1 MAAAKEKMK
10 WLIAGADGQLG
21 RSLTEALTARSIE
34 FTPLARKELDI
45 TDLAKVIEVVTNSD
59 AEIIVNAAAYTNVEQ
74 AELEP
79 EKAFLVNESGTR
91 NLAIASRQSNSKFL
105 HFSTDYVFSGQRNEP
120 WKVDSLVN
128 PLSVYG
134 KSKLAGELA
143 AQQEYQE
150 NSIIIRTAWLYSPY
164 GKNFYKTMLNLALR
178 NDEQIRVVSD
188 QFGQPT
194 NALDL
199 ANLAIEAA
207 INEVPAGAYHG
218 SNAGSTNWCDFAREI
233 FKLAGTD
240 AGRVKAI
247 PSAEFATK
255 APRPSYSVLDNTKW
269 LDFKVEPLRPWQE
282 AVSDA
287 HASIF
292 DSMNK

>member
-1 MAAAKEKMK
+1 MAAVKEEMK
-10 WLIAGADGQLG
+10 WLVAGADGQLG
-21 RSLTEALTARSIE
+21 RSLAEALKARGID

-45 TDLAKVIEVVTNSD
+45 TDLSKVIEVVTNSD
-59 AEIIVNAAAYTNVEQ
+59 ADIIVNAAAYTNVEQ

-79 EKAFLVNESGTR
+79 EKAFFVNESGTR

-105 HFSTDYVFSGQRNEP
+105 HFSTDYVFSGLRNEP

-143 AQQEYQE
+143 AQQEYRE

-207 INEVPAGAYHG
+207 INEVPAGVYHG
-218 SNAGSTNWCDFAREI
+218 SNAGSTSWCDFAGQI
-233 FKLAGTD
+233 FMLAGAD

-282 AVSDA
+282 AVTDA

-292 DSMNK
+292 DSMN

>member
-1 MAAAKEKMK
+1 MK

-21 RSLTEALTARSIE
+21 RSLAKALKVRGID
-34 FTPLARKELDI
+34 FRPLARKELDI

-59 AEIIVNAAAYTNVEQ
+59 ADIIVNAAAYTNVEQ

-91 NLAIASRQSNSKFL
+91 NLAIASRQNNSKFL
-105 HFSTDYVFSGQRNEP
+105 HFSTDYVFSGQRSEP

-143 AQQEYQE
+143 AQQEYHD

-199 ANLAIEAA
+199 ANLAIES
-207 INEVPAGAYHG
+207 IMNKVPAGIYHG
-218 SNAGSTNWCDFAREI
+218 SNAGSISWCDFASEI
-233 FKLAGTD
+233 FKLAGAD
-240 AGRVKAI
+240 VSRIKAI

-282 AVSDA
+282 AVSEA

-292 DSMNK
+292 DSINK

>member
-1 MAAAKEKMK
+1 MK

-21 RSLTEALTARSIE
+21 RSLAKALKARGID

-45 TDLAKVIEVVTNSD
+45 TDLSKVIEVVTNSD
-59 AEIIVNAAAYTNVEQ
+59 ADIVVNAAAYTNVEH

-150 NSIIIRTAWLYSPY
+150 NSIIIRTAWLYSPC

-199 ANLAIEAA
+199 ANLAIEAV
-207 INEVPAGAYHG
+207 INEVPVGIYHG
-218 SNAGSTNWCDFAREI
+218 SNAGSTSWCDFATEI
-233 FKLAGTD
+233 FKLAGAD

-255 APRPSYSVLDNTKW
+255 APRPSYSVLDNSNW
-269 LDFKVEPLRPWQE
+269 LDFGVEPLRPWQE

-287 HASIF
+287 YTSIF
-292 DSMNK
+292 DSTNK

>member
-1 MAAAKEKMK
+1 MK

-21 RSLTEALTARSIE
+21 RSLAEALKARSID
-34 FTPLARKELDI
+34 FTPLSRKELDI
-45 TDLAKVIEVVTNSD
+45 TDLSKVIEVVTNSD
-59 AEIIVNAAAYTNVEQ
+59 ADIVVNAAAYTNVEQ

-91 NLAIASRQSNSKFL
+91 NLAIASRQNNSKFL
-105 HFSTDYVFSGQRNEP
+105 HFSTDYVFSGQRSEP

-143 AQQEYQE
+143 AQQDYQE
-150 NSIIIRTAWLYSPY
+150 NSIIIRTAWLYSPF

-178 NDEQIRVVSD
+178 NDEQIRVVND

-199 ANLAIEAA
+199 ANLAIEAVV
-207 INEVPAGAYHG
+207 NEVPVGIYHG
-218 SNAGSTNWCDFAREI
+218 SNAGSTSWCDFATEI
-233 FKLAGTD
+233 FKLAGAD
-240 AGRVKAI
+240 AGRIKAI

-255 APRPSYSVLDNTKW
+255 APRPSYSVLDNSNW
-269 LDFKVEPLRPWQE
+269 LNFGVKPLRRWQD

-292 DSMNK
+292 DSINK

>member
-1 MAAAKEKMK
+1 MK

-21 RSLTEALTARSIE
+21 RSLAEALKARSID
-34 FTPLARKELDI
+34 FTPLGRKELDI
-45 TDLAKVIEVVTNSD
+45 TEISKVIEVVTKSGAD
-59 AEIIVNAAAYTNVEQ
+59 VIVNAAAYTNVEQ

-79 EKAFLVNESGTR
+79 EKAFLVNELGTR

-105 HFSTDYVFSGQRNEP
+105 HFSTDYVFSGQRSEP

-199 ANLAIEAA
+199 ANLAINAVIDKA
-207 INEVPAGAYHG
+207 PAGVYHG
-218 SNAGSTNWCDFAREI
+218 SNAGSTSWCDFAGEI
-233 FKLAGTD
+233 FKLAGAD

>member
-1 MAAAKEKMK
+1 MAAAKEEMK

-21 RSLTEALTARSIE
+21 RSLAEALKKRNID

-45 TDLAKVIEVVTNSD
+45 ADLSEVIKVATNSGAD
-59 AEIIVNAAAYTNVEQ
+59 VFVNAAAYTNVEQ

-79 EKAFLVNESGTR
+79 EKAFLVNQLGTR

-105 HFSTDYVFSGQRNEP
+105 HFSTDYVFSGQRSEP

-178 NDEQIRVVSD
+178 NDEQIKVVSD

-194 NALDL
+194 NSLDL
-199 ANLAIEAA
+199 ANLAIEAVRS
-207 INEVPAGAYHG
+207 EVPAGVYHG
-218 SNAGSTNWCDFAREI
+218 SNAGLTSWCDFAIEI
-233 FKLAGTD
+233 FKLAGAD

-255 APRPSYSVLDNTKW
+255 APRPSYSVLDNSNW
-269 LDFKVEPLRPWQE
+269 LNFGVEPLRPWQE

-287 HASIF
+287 YSSIF
-292 DSMNK
+292 ESMN